1 MRIVLRNSPA
11 YELGPINE
19 REAMAL
25 RAWYGH
31 SSTEDD
37 ERIALA
43 VIKRAKTMDGWI
55 ECDCLSG
62 RFRSLLAPIQ
72 QEKTFTLRRL
82 TAKDGDPHQH
92 EDRPNHADTCPFR
105 VDKDSAPALFDRG
118 YNLRPLPNQERTY
131 VDALPAIP
139 NRLADLDAPDQTR
152 TLERN
157 DRPSKL
163 GAVLWRLLDK
173 AGMNVVPPLQDTPKY
188 GLSEQVAKLRH
199 SARELRVLRTWSLGA
214 LMSTWAADYW
224 NPASRWQ
231 ELLEK
236 SRPDWPETLRRTG
249 FMLLFSTSVSAQA
262 ISPASDSRKID
273 IHSKVRQ
280 PLRGDPASRG
290 PFLTILN
297 VDFQENDGGPIRAIH
312 AYAQPVYNG
321 DTLFP
326 VESGF
331 ERDVA
336 HLLFWLQ
343 QSLFEAAPQLRI
355 RIVKPLFAWETPLG
369 PCRPDFILETAYSN
383 YDPVNLIVEAF
394 GMDTEEYRQAKE
406 KTIPR
411 MRHIGP
417 IFEIRPDD
425 LRPARAEEAGQN
437 LQRWV
442 LDRSRRSTG
451 RQTQTTSAQIAAPG
465 ITRT

>member
-11 YELGPINE
+11 YELASVSE

-31 SSTEDD
+31 SSNEED
-37 ERIALA
+37 ERIALS
-43 VIKRAKTMDGWI
+43 VIKRARTMDGWI
-55 ECDCLSG
+55 ECDCLDS
-62 RFRSLLAPIQ
+62 RFRPLLAPIQ

-82 TAKDGDPHQH
+82 VAKIGDPRQQ
-92 EDRPNHADTCPFR
+92 EDRPNHADTCPYH
-105 VDKDSAPALFDRG
+105 VDKDTTPALFDRG
-118 YNLRPLPNQERTY
+118 YNLRPLPNNDRTY
-131 VDALPAIP
+131 IDALPAIP
-139 NRLADLDAPDQTR
+139 DRLADLEGPEETQTV
-152 TLERN
+152 ERN

-163 GAVLWRLLDK
+163 GSVLWRLIDK
-173 AGMNVVPPLQDTPKY
+173 AGVNIVPPLQDRPEY
-188 GLSEQVAKLRH
+188 GLSGQVNKLRH
-199 SARELRVLRTWSLGA
+199 VARELKVLRTWSLGA

-224 NPASRWQ
+224 SADSRWQ
-231 ELLEK
+231 QLLDK
-236 SRPDWPETLRRTG
+236 SRPDWPATLRRTG
-249 FMLLFSTSVSAQA
+249 FMLLFSTSVSAKT

-297 VDFQENDGGPIRAIH
+297 VDFQENDEGPIRAIQ

-331 ERDVA
+331 ERDVS

-343 QSLFEAAPQLRI
+343 QTLFEAAPQLRI
-355 RIVKPLFAWETPLG
+355 KITKPLFAWDTPLG
-369 PCRPDFILETAYSN
+369 PCRPDFVIETAHGN
-383 YDPVNLIVEAF
+383 YEPRNLIVEAF
-394 GMDTEEYRQAKE
+394 GMDTEEYKEAKE

-411 MRHIGP
+411 MRRIGP
-417 IFEIRPDD
+417 IFEIRPAD
-425 LRPARAEEAGQN
+425 LTPARAEETGKR
-437 LQRWV
+437 LQHWV
-442 LDRSRRSTG
+442 LDHSRRSPAVI
-451 RQTQTTSAQIAAPG
+451 SN
-465 ITRT
+465 